1 MESPRIPIR
10 DSVPEAGRPRSVFA
24 RIRQAVAPSE
34 AEWREEV
41 RRRIRSKPGFF
52 SSLSAEAL
60 QTVREHRG
68 PDTLGGP
75 APKRSDP

>member
-1 MESPRIPIR
+1 MESLRMPTS
-10 DSVPEAGRPRSVFA
+10 DSVPEAAGPQGVFA

-34 AEWREEV
+34 VEWREEV

-52 SSLSAEAL
+52 SSLSPEVL
-60 QTVREHRG
+60 QMVRDHRG
-68 PDTLGGP
+68 PDFLGDP